1 MLDCLLSRAEKQLV
15 QNRKDKCRRK
25 KRGHKRGQRAYAVN
39 VKSPR
44 NTDGKCRRCRKYGR
58 HTPERPRRKR
68 RKYKGGRKYGR
79 VRQTAYYSCRNAPHD
94 PPPAADIKS
103 QEHRAE
109 RRQRDTV
116 HLYLP
121 CRVYCAKAQERCRKT
136 GKFCIRHRTVEYPV
150 GKYDRGGRDDHS
162 EDSSVQIVIQ
172 KSSLDKLIYSYYK
185 DSHAGGRHSEK
196 YVLCKKLRGNLRH
209 SKYPVIFF
217 GSGHIHGKSYEYS
230 YDKRRKVRAHPDHGL
245 VALYC
250 GQADTRQNIGCFLI
264 CRAKQSHTE
273 RVRAKRKTAYS
284 KKVSQK
290 RPEKSL
296 RYLGNHLPYAC
307 PALPCLLTLICI
319 FKRTGI
325 HCANI
330 LSLVGIHSFIIP
342 FTLSFEKISV
352 KIFYIT
358 ASAIFVEVGTADSI
372 LSLTKSV
379 TQHSATP
386 IYLIS
391 HFLILNI

>member
-1 MLDCLLSRAEKQLV
+1 M
-15 QNRKDKCRRK
+15 
-25 KRGHKRGQRAYAVN
+25 
-39 VKSPR
+39 
-44 NTDGKCRRCRKYGR
+44 
-58 HTPERPRRKR
+58 
-68 RKYKGGRKYGR
+68 
-79 VRQTAYYSCRNAPHD
+79 
-94 PPPAADIKS
+94 
-103 QEHRAE
+103 
-109 RRQRDTV
+109 
-116 HLYLP
+116 
-121 CRVYCAKAQERCRKT
+121 
-136 GKFCIRHRTVEYPV
+136 

-209 SKYPVIFF
+209 SKHPVVFF
-217 GSGHIHGKSYEYS
+217 RDGYIHGESYEYS

-342 FTLSFEKISV
+342 FTLSFENISV

-358 ASAIFVEVGTADSI
+358 ASAVFVEVGTADGI
-372 LSLTKSV
+372 LSMTKSV
-379 TQHSATP
+379 TQDRVTP

-391 HFLILNI
+391 RFLILNICILKVKECRKIPNDSRHKNQIAECRLSLKFVKGRKKQKIF